1 MTPPPPARLSMT
13 TCCPSDSVR
22 RLPMTRAI
30 RSTPPPG
37 GNGTSS
43 LSGRDGYSAVAAVAH
58 AAKVS
63 DAASRRRFHCIVLE
77 YQQISRTS
85 GGLQPRGRDSASMTE
100 QVYAHAAVM
109 TGQPHSGHSP
119 AGCPVEETLCPVVA
133 HEWVNDEY
141 KHLVVKATP
150 KALAAQPGQ
159 FFHLLCPS
167 PDEGEVWFRR
177 PQSVYRVA
185 RSTGR
190 VEFLYKV
197 AGRGTKGLTS
207 LEPGDTLNM
216 LGPLGVGF
224 KLEPQWKNVV
234 VLGRGVGLATMAPIS
249 QLAGERGVR
258 VTAILS
264 ARSEELAMAADLF
277 ETVGTV
283 IKVLDTDGTSAVEN
297 VEAILRRLIAE
308 RKADAFFT
316 CGSNR
321 LMQLMKR
328 LGKAHGIPAQMA
340 MEQIMAC
347 GLGPCYICVRT
358 FEVNGK
364 LEMRRVCVEGPV
376 FDLQECLGW

>member
-1 MTPPPPARLSMT
+1 MEFINAT
-13 TCCPSDSVR
+13 
-22 RLPMTRAI
+22 
-30 RSTPPPG
+30 
-37 GNGTSS
+37 
-43 LSGRDGYSAVAAVAH
+43 SAV
-58 AAKVS
+58 
-63 DAASRRRFHCIVLE
+63 
-77 YQQISRTS
+77 
-85 GGLQPRGRDSASMTE
+85 SA
-100 QVYAHAAVM
+100 
-109 TGQPHSGHSP
+109 GKPGDGHSP
-119 AGCPVEETLCPVVA
+119 PQCPAEESLCPVVA
-133 HEWVNDEY
+133 HDWVNDEY

-167 PDEGEVWFRR
+167 PDEGELWFRR
-177 PQSVYRVA
+177 PQGVYRVA
-185 RSTGR
+185 RSAGR
-190 VEFLYKV
+190 LEFLYKV
-197 AGRGTKGLTS
+197 VGRGTRGLAT
-207 LEPGDTLNM
+207 LKPGDDLNM

-224 KLEPQWKNVV
+224 KLEPAWKNVV

-277 ETVGTV
+277 ESVGTV

-297 VEAILRRLIAE
+297 VEKILLRLIAE
-308 RKADAFFT
+308 KKADAFFT

-328 LGKAHGIPAQMA
+328 LGKAHGIPGQMA

-364 LEMRRVCVEGPV
+364 REMRRVCVEGPV

>member
-1 MTPPPPARLSMT
+1 MVWRPRISM
-13 TCCPSDSVR
+13 PS
-22 RLPMTRAI
+22 
-30 RSTPPPG
+30 
-37 GNGTSS
+37 
-43 LSGRDGYSAVAAVAH
+43 H
-58 AAKVS
+58 
-63 DAASRRRFHCIVLE
+63 
-77 YQQISRTS
+77 
-85 GGLQPRGRDSASMTE
+85 
-100 QVYAHAAVM
+100 VYATSALVV
-109 TGQPHSGHSP
+109 GKPDSGHSP
-119 AGCPVEETLCPVVA
+119 AQCPAEETLCPVVA
-133 HEWVNDEY
+133 HEWINDEY

-185 RSTGR
+185 RSSGR
-190 VEFLYKV
+190 LEFLYKV
-197 AGRGTKGLTS
+197 VGRGTKGLAN
-207 LEPGDTLNM
+207 LEPGDSLNM
-216 LGPLGVGF
+216 VGPLGIGF
-224 KLEPQWKNVV
+224 KLEPGWKNIV

-249 QLAGERGVR
+249 QIAGERGVR

-277 ETVGTV
+277 ESVGTV
-283 IKVLDTDGTSAVEN
+283 IKVLDSDGTSAVEN
-297 VEAILRRLIAE
+297 VEAILNRLIAE
-308 RKADAFFT
+308 KKSDAFFT

-328 LGKAHGIPAQMA
+328 LGREHAIPGQMA

-364 LEMRRVCVEGPV
+364 KEMRRVCVEGPV

>member
-1 MTPPPPARLSMT
+1 MPDHVFATA
-13 TCCPSDSVR
+13 
-22 RLPMTRAI
+22 
-30 RSTPPPG
+30 
-37 GNGTSS
+37 
-43 LSGRDGYSAVAAVAH
+43 AVAAEK
-58 AAKVS
+58 AA
-63 DAASRRRFHCIVLE
+63 
-77 YQQISRTS
+77 
-85 GGLQPRGRDSASMTE
+85 G
-100 QVYAHAAVM
+100 
-109 TGQPHSGHSP
+109 GHSP
-119 AGCPVEETLCPVVA
+119 AQCPAEESICPVVA

-167 PDEGEVWFRR
+167 PDEGELWFRR
-177 PQSVYRVA
+177 PQSVYRVG
-185 RSTGR
+185 RSAGR
-190 VEFLYKV
+190 LEFLYKV
-197 AGRGTKGLTS
+197 VGRGTRGLAT

-224 KLEPQWKNVV
+224 SLQPGWKNVV

-277 ETVGTV
+277 ESVGTV
-283 IKVLDTDGTSAVEN
+283 IKVLDTDGSSAVEN
-297 VEAILRRLIAE
+297 VEKILRRLIAE
-308 RKADAFFT
+308 NKADAFFT

-328 LGKAHGIPAQMA
+328 LGKEHGIPGQMA

-364 LEMRRVCVEGPV
+364 REMRRVCIEGPV

>member
-1 MTPPPPARLSMT
+1 MS
-13 TCCPSDSVR
+13 
-22 RLPMTRAI
+22 
-30 RSTPPPG
+30 
-37 GNGTSS
+37 
-43 LSGRDGYSAVAAVAH
+43 
-58 AAKVS
+58 
-63 DAASRRRFHCIVLE
+63 
-77 YQQISRTS
+77 
-85 GGLQPRGRDSASMTE
+85 E
-100 QVYAHAAVM
+100 QLYAHAAAIA
-109 TGQPHSGHSP
+109 GQPSSGHSP
-119 AGCPVEETLCPVVA
+119 SACPVEETLCPVVA
-133 HEWVNDEY
+133 HEWINEEY

-167 PDEGEVWFRR
+167 PDEGALWFRR

-185 RSTGR
+185 RSSGR
-190 VEFLYKV
+190 IEFLYKI
-197 AGRGTKGLTS
+197 AGRGTKGLAT
-207 LEPGDTLNM
+207 LQPGDMLNM
-216 LGPLGVGF
+216 LGPLGMGF
-224 KLEPQWKNVV
+224 RLEPQWKNVV
-234 VLGRGVGLATMAPIS
+234 VLGRGVGLATLAPIS

-264 ARSEELAMAADLF
+264 ARRDDLAMAADLF
-277 ETVGTV
+277 ESVGTV
-283 IKVLDTDGTSAVEN
+283 MKVLDTDGSSALEN
-297 VEAILRRLIAE
+297 VEAILLRLIADG
-308 RKADAFFT
+308 KADAFFT

-328 LGKAHGIPAQMA
+328 LGREHGIPGQMA

>member
-1 MTPPPPARLSMT
+1 MPEHVYAT
-13 TCCPSDSVR
+13 
-22 RLPMTRAI
+22 
-30 RSTPPPG
+30 
-37 GNGTSS
+37 
-43 LSGRDGYSAVAAVAH
+43 AAVA
-58 AAKVS
+58 
-63 DAASRRRFHCIVLE
+63 
-77 YQQISRTS
+77 
-85 GGLQPRGRDSASMTE
+85 
-100 QVYAHAAVM
+100 
-109 TGQPHSGHSP
+109 TGKPGAGHSP
-119 AGCPVEETLCPVVA
+119 ANCPVEETLCPVVA

-185 RSTGR
+185 RSSGR
-190 VEFLYKV
+190 IEFLYKV
-197 AGRGTKGLTS
+197 VGRGTRGLAN

-216 LGPLGVGF
+216 LGPLGIGF
-224 KLEPQWKNVV
+224 KLEPGWKNVV

-264 ARSEELAMAADLF
+264 ARREDLAMAADLF
-277 ETVGTV
+277 ENVGTV

-297 VEAILRRLIAE
+297 VEAILRQLIAQK
-308 RKADAFFT
+308 KADAFFT

-328 LGKAHGIPAQMA
+328 LGREHGIPGQMA

-347 GLGPCYICVRT
+347 ALGPCYICVRT
-358 FEVNGK
+358 FEVKGK